1 MIKKYT
7 TELSELLASKHNLQ
21 KKEAREFVTAFIE
34 TINEGLEKDGVVRI
48 KGLGYFKITT
58 IKPRKSVNVST
69 GESVIIESHKKVTF
83 TPDPAIKELVN
94 KPFSIFDTVTLKEGV
109 DFNDL
114 TEIDKDDNIEDLVF
128 TEEAEDGRDHEPI
141 EETEERLDYEISE
154 STEKTEEERKSN
166 ITDTTKETEEEIDNE
181 PNDPYEKTEDQEQL
195 DDNGEH
201 ENQPYNETL
210 DNNIEETI
218 EEPDNTPTLEN
229 EVPQEETENIVNL
242 SSTDYQ
248 EVNPSSQSIS
258 NDDDNPTSNRIP
270 NDDDDDVS
278 TLNSI
283 TINNDNKDVSETESE
298 TLENNSPL
306 LYSNNNNITTAR
318 ALLYVF
324 CSILILAIG
333 FAAGYI
339 LGRGYLDQWLQPSA
353 KKPTEKIIMVSKP
366 VSTISKKN
374 IVRKNNSKTIEKT
387 TDKNG
392 FNYDKVNNDPRV
404 KSGAYNIIGID
415 TILILKEG
423 QSMRGYCNATL
434 GSGMLCYFQALNDT
448 TELSAGDTMKVPKVK
463 VK

>member
-141 EETEERLDYEISE
+141 EKTEEGLDYEISE
-154 STEKTEEERKSN
+154 STEKTEEE
-166 ITDTTKETEEEIDNE
+166 IDNE
-181 PNDPYEKTEDQEQL
+181 PNEPYEKTEDQEQP
-195 DDNGEH
+195 DDNGEL
-201 ENQPYNETL
+201 ENQPSNETL
-210 DNNIEETI
+210 DNNIEENI

-229 EVPQEETENIVNL
+229 EVPQEETEDKVKL

-248 EVNPSSQSIS
+248 EVNSSSHSIS

-298 TLENNSPL
+298 TLENDSPL
-306 LYSNNNNITTAR
+306 LYSNNKNITTAR

-339 LGRGYLDQWLQPSA
+339 IGKGYLDQWLQPSA
-353 KKPTEKIIMVSKP
+353 KKPREKIIMVSKP
-366 VSTISKKN
+366 DSTISKKS
-374 IVRKNNSKTIEKT
+374 IVHKNDSKKIEKP
-387 TDKNG
+387 TDKIG
-392 FNYDKVNNDPRV
+392 FNYEQANSDPRV
-404 KSGAYNIIGID
+404 IGGAYNIIGID

-423 QSMRGYCNATL
+423 QTMRGYCNATL
-434 GSGMLCYFQALNDT
+434 GSEMLCYFQALNNA